1 MVGIGPKFDPANV
14 VDFEIIAPIFDEP
27 FLNILRCKRLDKLC
41 IFQAAHFDIPEVL
54 ALGRQ
59 ENWQDWGIFLV

>member
-1 MVGIGPKFDPANV
+1 MVGIAPNFDPANV
-14 VDFEIIAPIFDEP
+14 VDFEVIAPIFDEP